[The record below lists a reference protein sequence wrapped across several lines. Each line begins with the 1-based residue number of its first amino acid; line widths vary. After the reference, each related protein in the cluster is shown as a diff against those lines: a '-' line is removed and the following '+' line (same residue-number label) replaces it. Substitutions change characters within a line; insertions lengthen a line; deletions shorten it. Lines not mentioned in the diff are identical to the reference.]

1 MGVEMEVGVYWLYC
15 APCRTGREACAT
27 SVFTCVDNVQLRD
40 FGASG
45 VRVMVTPH
53 QILERQSKSCYRA
66 YERIV
71 LKSAE
76 HVGTT
81 DSASLAE
88 T

>member
-1 MGVEMEVGVYWLYC
+1 MFTGSIARPVEQG
-15 APCRTGREACAT
+15 GRRVPQVFLL
-27 SVFTCVDNVQLRD
+27 VFTRVDNVQLRD